1 MTIDRTTAATARGVE
16 WGGKV
21 RPRRIPTPSSGVS
34 GEAAPRSTTLRH
46 LRSVGLEAIDA
57 RGHVLVET
65 PEHEII
71 EFAAAPSRNSTRS
84 FTTSGPGPRERVS
97 GRAER
102 CRRVAP

>member
-71 EFAAAPSRNSTRS
+71 EFGGCSVEELDAKLHD
-84 FTTSGPGPRERVS
+84 F
-97 GRAER
+97 RAW
-102 CRRVAP
+102 AS